1 MVELSMLAQSLAFGA
16 GLGIFYFGGLW
27 ITLRHL
33 PDSKQP
39 ALYTLGSFIGRSLI
53 CLLGFY
59 LVLGSG
65 LDGLISSIA
74 GFILIKI
81 ILINRLVCGGA
92 N

>member
-1 MVELSMLAQSLAFGA
+1 MVELSMLALYLAFGA

-33 PDSKQP
+33 PGSKQP
-39 ALYTLGSFIGRSLI
+39 ALYTLGSFIGRSLV

-59 LVLGSG
+59 LVLDSG

-81 ILINRLVCGGA
+81 ILINRLGYGGA